1 MTIKII
7 EAGISRQ
14 RNRNGGG
21 VENGLPTGEGI
32 IRIFESLSG
41 GGGKVQ
47 VKVNLTRPKSP
58 LQFED
63 EQKNVAM
70 DSDPG

>member
-21 VENGLPTGEGI
+21 GGFKIDCQREGE
-32 IRIFESLSG
+32 S
-41 GGGKVQ
+41 
-47 VKVNLTRPKSP
+47 
-58 LQFED
+58 
-63 EQKNVAM
+63 
-70 DSDPG
+70 

>member
-21 VENGLPTGEGI
+21 GLKLTANGRG
-32 IRIFESLSG
+32 
-41 GGGKVQ
+41 
-47 VKVNLTRPKSP
+47 NH
-58 LQFED
+58 
-63 EQKNVAM
+63 KNI
-70 DSDPG
+70 

>member
-21 VENGLPTGEGI
+21 GLKLTANGRGNHKNIWEPL
-32 IRIFESLSG
+32 G

-47 VKVNLTRPKSP
+47 VKVNVTRPKSP